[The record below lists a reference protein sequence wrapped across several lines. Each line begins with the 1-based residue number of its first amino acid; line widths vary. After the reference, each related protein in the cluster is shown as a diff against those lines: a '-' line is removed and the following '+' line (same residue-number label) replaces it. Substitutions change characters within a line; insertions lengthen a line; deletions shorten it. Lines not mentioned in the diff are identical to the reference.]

1 MNLVRS
7 LFAHAPSLLL
17 LLAAAQPAALLAQYQ
32 KYEGMNVAEI
42 RFEPAAQ
49 PLETGE
55 IREILPL
62 KAGQPLRIAEVRAAV
77 ERLFATGRYAD
88 IQVDARPSPNGV
100 AIVFLTRNSW
110 FVGDIS
116 AVGHI
121 SAPPNP
127 GQLENAAR
135 LDLGAPFSDALIQEA
150 VTGQRRLLESNGL
163 YSAEIRPTLDF
174 LTGGG
179 FQQVNVRFDVKSGP
193 RASFGAPVLTGDFQM
208 DPAKILTA
216 LKFRRWMVHSW
227 KPVTETRLRQGLDGV
242 RALYQNENRL
252 EAKISL
258 ESIRYDAASNSAIP
272 TIRIDAGPR
281 IVLNPVGAK
290 LSERQLRRYVPVF
303 EEHAVDH
310 DLLVEGARNLRDYFQ
325 SQGYFDAQVQFK
337 EQRISNDQASV
348 DFLIVTGAR
357 HKLVYIG
364 IGGNKYF
371 DTPSIRERMYLQTA
385 AFLQFPHGRYSEHL
399 LAQDED
405 AIVSLYQ
412 ANGFRDV
419 KVSHRL
425 VDGYRGRPGEIAVF
439 LDIAEGPQTLIA
451 SLHVEGVERLDKAG
465 ILSQLSSVAGQP
477 FSEFSVA
484 VDRDAILAQYF
495 EKGFPNATFEWS
507 AKPAAERGR
516 VDLLYTIRE
525 GRDQVVRQVVA
536 TGYKTTR
543 PGLIDSN
550 LTLKPGDPLSPTAIT
565 DAQRRL
571 YDLGVFSK
579 VDAAIQDPDGE
590 TTSKYVLYNM
600 DEARRYSLAVGLG
613 AELGRIGGCRNC
625 LDAPAGATGFSPRI
639 SFDISRNNL
648 WGVAHSISLRTRAST
663 LDQRVLLNYSWPRVG
678 LNPDF
683 NISFTGLYE
692 DSRDVRTADFKRA
705 EGSAQL
711 SQRLSR
717 ATTLFYRLTYRRVSV
732 SNLKVTEFALSQLL
746 QPVRVGM
753 PSLNL
758 VQDRRDD
765 PVEPHKG
772 VYTTLDLGLASHAF
786 GSQRNFTRFLARNAS
801 YYSLGRKLVL
811 ARSTEFGDIRPFN
824 YQGSTLDAI
833 PLPERFFGGG
843 NTSHRGFPE
852 NEAGPRDIGT
862 GFPLGGTAVL
872 FNQTELR
879 FPIIGENIGGAL
891 FHDFGNIFSDLK
903 SMSFRTSQRDVQDF
917 DYMVHAVGLGVRYRT
932 PVGPLRLDLAYSV
945 NPPYFYGFKGTL
957 QDLLN
962 AGVDPCNPNIGGRCQ
977 VQSVGHFQ
985 FFFSIGQTF

>member
-1 MNLVRS
+1 MNMVRS
-7 LFAHAPSLLL
+7 SFAHAPSLLL
-17 LLAAAQPAALLAQYQ
+17 LLALLRPTALPAQYQ

-49 PLETGE
+49 PLAAEE
-55 IREILPL
+55 IHEMLPL
-62 KAGQPLRIAEVRAAV
+62 KAGQPLRMAGVRAAM

-88 IQVDARPSPNGV
+88 IQVDARPSAEGV

-110 FVGDIS
+110 FVGDVS
-116 AVGHI
+116 AVGKI

-150 VTGQRRLLESNGL
+150 IAGQRRLLGSNGL
-163 YSAEIRPTLDF
+163 YSAQVRPTLDF
-174 LTGGG
+174 LTGAGS
-179 FQQVNVRFDVKSGP
+179 QQVNIRFDVESGP

-216 LKFRRWMVHSW
+216 MKFRRWILHSW

-258 ESIRYDAASNSAIP
+258 ESIRYDAASDSAIP
-272 TIRIDAGPR
+272 TIHIEAGPR
-281 IVLNPVGAK
+281 IVLNPIGVK
-290 LSERQLRRYVPVF
+290 LSQRQLRRYVPVF

-337 EQRISNDQASV
+337 EQRVTNDKATV

-371 DTPSIRERMYLQTA
+371 DTPSLRERMLLQTA
-385 AFLQFPHGRYSEHL
+385 AFLQFPHGRYSENL
-399 LAQDED
+399 LLQDED
-405 AIVSLYQ
+405 AIAGLYQ
-412 ANGFRDV
+412 GNGFREA
-419 KVSHRL
+419 KVTHRL
-425 VDGYRGRPGEIAVF
+425 VDGYRGKPGEIAVF
-439 LDIAEGPQTLIA
+439 LDVAEGPQTLIG
-451 SLHVEGVERLDKAG
+451 SLRVDGVERLDKAG
-465 ILSQLSSVAGQP
+465 ILSELSSVAGQP
-477 FSEFSVA
+477 FSEFNVA
-484 VDRDAILAQYF
+484 VDRDAILARYF
-495 EKGFPNATFEWS
+495 ERGFPNATFEWS
-507 AKPAAERGR
+507 ATPAAERGR

-525 GRDQVVRQVVA
+525 GQQQVVRQVMA
-536 TGYKTTR
+536 TGNKITR

-550 LTLKPGDPLSPTAIT
+550 ITLKPGDPLSPTAVT
-565 DAQRRL
+565 DTQRRL

-579 VDAAIQDPDGE
+579 VDAAIQDPDGD
-590 TTSKYVLYNM
+590 TAAKYVLYNM

-613 AELGRIGGCRNC
+613 AGLGRIGGCSDC
-625 LDAPAGATGFSPRI
+625 LEAPVGTTGFSPRV
-639 SFDISRNNL
+639 SFDVARTNL
-648 WGVAHSISLRTRAST
+648 WGVTHSISLRTRVST
-663 LDQRVLLNYSWPRVG
+663 LDQRVLLNYSWPRIEQRPN
-678 LNPDF
+678 LNV
-683 NISFTGLYE
+683 SFTGLYE
-692 DSRDVRTADFKRA
+692 DSQDVRTADFKRA
-705 EGSAQL
+705 EASAQL
-711 SQRLSR
+711 SQRLTK
-717 ATTLFYRLTYRRVSV
+717 ATTLFYRLTYRRVGV
-732 SNLKVTEFALSQLL
+732 SNLKVTEYALSQLL
-746 QPVRVGM
+746 QPVRVGI

-772 VYTTLDLGLASHAF
+772 VYTTLDVGLAEHAF
-786 GSQRNFTRFLARNAS
+786 GSQRDFVRVLARNAT
-801 YYSLGRKLVL
+801 YYSLGRRLVL
-811 ARSTEFGDIRPFN
+811 ARSTEFGEIHPFR
-824 YQGSTLDAI
+824 YQGAALDAI

-843 NTSHRGFPE
+843 NTSQRAFPE
-852 NEAGPRDIGT
+852 NQAGPRDTGT
-862 GFPLGGTAVL
+862 GFPLGGNAVF

-891 FHDFGNIFSDLK
+891 FHDFGNIFSDLG
-903 SMSFRTSQRDVQDF
+903 SMSFRTSQHDIQDF
-917 DYMVHAVGLGVRYRT
+917 NYMVHAVGLGLRYRT
-932 PVGPLRLDLAYSV
+932 PVGPLRLDLAYTI
-945 NPPYFYGFKGTL
+945 NPPYFYGFKGSL
-957 QDLLN
+957 QDLLK
-962 AGVDPCNPNIGGRCQ
+962 AGVDPCNPSMANLCQ

>member
-1 MNLVRS
+1 MILVRFLS
-7 LFAHAPSLLL
+7 AYAPALLL
-17 LLAAAQPAALLAQYQ
+17 LLAVAQPTALLAQYQ
-32 KYEGMNVAEI
+32 KYEGMNVEEI
-42 RFEPAAQ
+42 QFEPASQ
-49 PLETGE
+49 PLEASE

-62 KAGQPLRIAEVRAAV
+62 KTGQALRIVEVRAAI

-88 IQVDARPSPNGV
+88 IQVDARPSQNGV
-100 AIVFLTRNSW
+100 AVVFVTRNSW
-110 FVGDIS
+110 FVGDVS
-116 AVGHI
+116 AAGKI
-121 SAPPNP
+121 SAPPSP
-127 GQLENAAR
+127 EQLENAAR
-135 LDLGAPFSDALIQEA
+135 LDLGAPFSDALVREA
-150 VTGQRRLLESNGL
+150 VTGERRLLESNGL
-163 YSAEIRPTLDF
+163 YAAEIRPTLDF
-174 LTGGG
+174 LSDQG
-179 FQQVNVRFDVKSGP
+179 FQQVNVRFDVRSGP
-193 RASFGAPVLTGDFQM
+193 RASFGTPVLTGDFKM

-216 LKFRRWMVHSW
+216 TKFRRWLFHSW
-227 KPVTETRLRQGLDGV
+227 KPVTETRVRQGLDGV
-242 RALYQNENRL
+242 SALYQNENRL
-252 EAKISL
+252 EAKVSL
-258 ESIRYDAASNSAIP
+258 DSIRYDAASNSAIP

-290 LSERQLRRYVPVF
+290 LSQKELKRYVPVF

-310 DLLVEGARNLRDYFQ
+310 DLLVEGARNLRDYLQ

-337 EQRISNDQASV
+337 EQRVADDKTSI

-357 HKLVYIG
+357 HKLEYIG
-364 IGGNKYF
+364 IGGNRYF
-371 DTPSIRERMYLQTA
+371 DTPSIRERMFLEPAT
-385 AFLQFPHGRYSEHL
+385 FLQFPHGRYSENL
-399 LAQDED
+399 LSRDED
-405 AIVSLYQ
+405 AIVGLYQ
-412 ANGFRDV
+412 ANGFREA
-419 KVSHRL
+419 KVNHRL
-425 VDGYRGRPGEIAVF
+425 VDNYRGKPGEIAVF
-439 LDIAEGPQTLIA
+439 LDIVEGPQTLIA
-451 SLHVEGVERLDKAG
+451 SLQVDGVERLDKAE
-465 ILSQLSSVAGQP
+465 ILSRLSSVAGQP
-477 FSEFSVA
+477 FSEFNVA
-484 VDRDAILAQYF
+484 VDRDAILAEYF
-495 EKGFPNATFEWS
+495 AKGFPNATFEWS
-507 AKPAAERGR
+507 AKPAAEPGR
-516 VDLLYTIRE
+516 VDVLYTVRE
-525 GRDQVVRQVVA
+525 GQEQTVRQVVA
-536 TGYKTTR
+536 TGYKVTR
-543 PGLIDSN
+543 PSLIDSN
-550 LTLKPGDPLSPTAIT
+550 VTLKPGDPLSPTAVT
-565 DAQRRL
+565 DIQRRL

-590 TTSKYVLYNM
+590 TTSKYVLYNV
-600 DEARRYSLAVGLG
+600 DEARRYSLALGLG
-613 AELGRIGGCRNC
+613 AGLGRIGGCSDC
-625 LDAPAGATGFSPRI
+625 LEAPVGTTGFSPRI
-639 SFDISRNNL
+639 SFDIARNNL
-648 WGVAHSISLRTRAST
+648 WGVGHSISLRTRAST
-663 LDQRVLLNYSWPRVG
+663 LDDRVLLNYSWPRVG
-678 LNPDF
+678 LNPKF

-711 SQRLSR
+711 SQRLSK